1 MLFNI
6 VHKKLTKK
14 TTATL
19 WRLTNGLSD
28 MSRHLPFLDDT
39 NKQKQL
45 TQTLIAVF
53 SVKLSLLTQTIVCV
67 NHMINLNNLQGF
79 PFMYLTGGRPV

>member
-14 TTATL
+14 KTATL
-19 WRLTNGLSD
+19 WRLTNVLSD